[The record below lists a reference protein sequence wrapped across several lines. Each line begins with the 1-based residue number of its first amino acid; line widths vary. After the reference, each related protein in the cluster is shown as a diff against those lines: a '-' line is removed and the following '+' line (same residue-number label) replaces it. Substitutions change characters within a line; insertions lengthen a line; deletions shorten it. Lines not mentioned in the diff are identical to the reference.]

1 VFTATT
7 EGITLAITGG
17 KSGKG
22 VSGELLSLGNVHPGL
37 ACCPVLVGGAGVVA
51 GDDGKNREQPRTPR
65 TKLTNTR
72 TVRIYLTRF
81 AIYDG
86 IITSCLSSRKI
97 SFLTPFG
104 QGRAIT
110 KRNNY
115 KKFCQENFDSAI

>member
-1 VFTATT
+1 VFIAIT
-7 EGITLAITGG
+7 EGITLSITEG
-17 KSGKG
+17 KSGRG
-22 VSGELLSLGNVHPGL
+22 AVVVPWGNVHPGL
-37 ACCPVLVGGAGVVA
+37 ACCPGLFGGAGVVV
-51 GDDGKNREQPRTPR
+51 GDDGKNKEQPRTPR
-65 TKLTNTR
+65 IKLTNTR

-115 KKFCQENFDSAI
+115 KKFCQENFDSVI